1 MQRSLAAM
9 AVLAAGMAAGCSP
22 ALNWREVRV
31 EPTRL
36 TALLPCKPDKAS
48 REVPMAGRKV
58 ELTALSC
65 EAGGATFAVLYADI
79 GEPARLG
86 EVLAQWQA
94 ATLSNMRGAAA
105 QEAAF
110 RPPGALALPQSLQ
123 VVASG
128 QRPNGSEVE
137 SHAAYFAQGSHVFQA
152 VIYADRLKPEQ
163 AETFLS
169 GLKLP

>member
-9 AVLAAGMAAGCSP
+9 VLLAAGMAAGCSP
-22 ALNWREVRV
+22 ALNWREVRAGAT
-31 EPTRL
+31 PL
-36 TALLPCKPDKAS
+36 TALLPCKPDKAT

-86 EVLAQWQA
+86 EVLAQWKV
-94 ATLSNMRGAAA
+94 ATLSNLRGTAA
-105 QEAAF
+105 QESAF

-128 QRPNGSEVE
+128 QRPDGSPVE

-152 VIYADRLKPEQ
+152 VIYAARLRPEQ
-163 AETFLS
+163 AESFFS
-169 GLKLP
+169 GLKLQ